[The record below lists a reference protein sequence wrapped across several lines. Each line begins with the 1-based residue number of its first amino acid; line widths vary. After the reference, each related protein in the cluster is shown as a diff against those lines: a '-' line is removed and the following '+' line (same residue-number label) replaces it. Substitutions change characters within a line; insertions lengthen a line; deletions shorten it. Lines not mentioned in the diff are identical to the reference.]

1 MPISLDEDEGKEE
14 EKKISLDNLN
24 MQLYNSEIIKDKK
37 TVKKVESL
45 LPKFE

>member
-1 MPISLDEDEGKEE
+1 VPIFHKEE
-14 EKKISLDNLN
+14 EEEKISLDNPN
-24 MQLYNSEIIKDKK
+24 MQLYNSEIIKDKE